1 MPTLDTNSTLGMTV
15 PQASVVRVLTPVLPR
30 RTYITGAFQTILA
43 NSNSWLCEVAHTV
56 CIGVRLYHETVSDY
70 GLPWNH
76 TGMRLSGS
84 FFVPCCTWIL
94 ALLNM
99 LSVAAVVYGS
109 HRNLPMVS
117 YQKQAAWVLYSTW
130 VTSAVNDL
138 VIAIMLVYG
147 LHRQRYRNNLGPYI
161 CMPSGTLLLLPP
173 MIFSVQVCD
182 HEAKLSLDR
191 GVHCRDKIILE
202 FPVREAGQFIQT
214 AVANS
219 DFSSLNARTTLRSM
233 NEITIPSSIPA
244 IDLPVNPDNSKSLE
258 KPPAVLP
265 ASASASRAN
274 FLRWQVQLWNR
285 TTRQCTQ
292 GSEYHARDK
301 VHLRN
306 SILDFPY
313 SSEIG
318 PTNDA
323 WVNWGA
329 RNPRQNSESTDF
341 RDEDTGATEYRREE
355 WEWDSCSP
363 IISYESHQRG
373 QQEWEWTSEQRD
385 GINA

>member
-138 VIAIMLVYG
+138 
-147 LHRQRYRNNLGPYI
+147 YRNNLGPYI

-244 IDLPVNPDNSKSLE
+244 VKTWRMIAGRPPGSSLFFNSEPELFELKGE
-258 KPPAVLP
+258 MYQKI
-265 ASASASRAN
+265 ASRAN